1 MQLSHL
7 NVIAKGAYYTEA
19 NLPLSQLL
27 IAFLMTIFRVSLIQ
41 GARRRSVILCLLS
54 LAFTYNVARV
64 LNKAASQVKKE
75 SKQFFVN
82 PLCRF

>member
-41 GARRRSVILCLLS
+41 GARRRSVICLLS